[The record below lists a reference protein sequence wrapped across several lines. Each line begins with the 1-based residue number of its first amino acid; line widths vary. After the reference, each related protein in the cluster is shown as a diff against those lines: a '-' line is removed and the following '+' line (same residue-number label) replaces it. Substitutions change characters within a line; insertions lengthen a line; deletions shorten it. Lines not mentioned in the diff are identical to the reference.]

1 MKIILASASPR
12 RARLLEQI
20 NLEFKI
26 SPSDVEEIIDSQLS
40 PEELVQSLA
49 QQKGESVLQLYPGS
63 FVIAA
68 DTIVRYKGRYLGK
81 PESES
86 EAEQMLS
93 ELSGSSHRVYSGV
106 YLATTD
112 SLGKPVQAVTFSEQ
126 TKVTFSALDQSEIKR
141 YIQSGSPMDK
151 AGSYGIQDDFGA
163 VFVKRIEG
171 DYNNV
176 VGFPLHSFYQTLKIH
191 FPEIYN
197 DLFNDTDA
205 E

>member
-12 RARLLEQI
+12 RAQLLKQI
-20 NLEFKI
+20 NLRFEI
-26 SPSDVEEIIDSQLS
+26 SPSDVEEVIDSRLA
-40 PEELVQSLA
+40 PDELVQSLA
-49 QQKGESVLQLYPGS
+49 LQKGESMLQYYPGA

-68 DTIVRYKGRYLGK
+68 DTIVYYNDRYLGK
-81 PESES
+81 PESEKDAADML
-86 EAEQMLS
+86 AEMS
-93 ELSGSSHRVYSGV
+93 AASHLVYSGV

-112 SLGKPVQAVTFSEQ
+112 HNGNPEQTLTFSEK
-126 TKVTFSALDQSEIKR
+126 TKVTFAALDESEINQ

-176 VGFPLHSFYQTLKIH
+176 VGFPLHSFYQNVKNH
-191 FPEIYN
+191 FPTLFK
-197 DLFNDTDA
+197 DLFNGS
-205 E
+205 